1 MENKAFGQDMKKTR
15 TLFYLAVLIMFLFG
29 LVAALLFFFG
39 GDKYLL
45 YVTIT
50 SGLAIV
56 VFLAALIL
64 FYLFYTFSPE
74 VKQRREIN
82 RSIDKNLKKIP
93 AASKDLADAQAKITG
108 VKGYF
113 QGKVAEEDQKLANL
127 VETVRQA
134 VAAISADKEQEL
146 SSTLANLQKSHLE
159 AGLREIPLDAAKVPG
174 IGDVLLETLKTA
186 SINTALD
193 VTHEAV
199 DAIPGFGESKALS
212 LLRWRESLE
221 YPLRESQPSLLPQ
234 AVSDEINGK
243 YGQLITAQHEG
254 LARFQAERDAAVTQL
269 QEKER
274 NELSPIE
281 QAEAAARQELDR
293 LEAETGNLQSQ
304 VTLYRGITFPRFLVA
319 VLRGLQEN
327 WQKKSLSLLLYILF
341 FLLGFA
347 NIVLLVLAYLQFRRL
362 SGS

>member
-1 MENKAFGQDMKKTR
+1 MENKAFSQDMKKTR
-15 TLFYLAVLIMFLFG
+15 TMFYLSVLVMFLFG
-29 LVAALLFFFG
+29 VIAAVLFFFG
-39 GDKYLL
+39 GNKNLL
-45 YVTIT
+45 YVIIT

-74 VKQRREIN
+74 VKQRRVIK

-93 AASKDLADAQAKITG
+93 AASKNLSDAQTKITAI
-108 VKGYF
+108 KGYF
-113 QGKVAEEDQKLANL
+113 QGKIAEEDQKLANL

-146 SSTLANLQKSHLE
+146 SYSLANLQKGHLE
-159 AGLREIPLDAAKVPG
+159 AGLREIPLDAEQVPG

-186 SINTALD
+186 GINTALD

-212 LLRWRESLE
+212 LWRWRESLE
-221 YPLRESQPSLLPQ
+221 YPLRDSQPNVLPL
-234 AVSDEINGK
+234 AVSDEINNK
-243 YGQLITAQHEG
+243 YGQLVTAQHEG
-254 LARFQAERDAAVTQL
+254 LARFQADHDAAVAVL
-269 QEKER
+269 REKEQK
-274 NELSPIE
+274 ELSGFQE
-281 QAEAAARQELDR
+281 AEAAARQELDS
-293 LEAETGNLQSQ
+293 LESETGNLQSQ
-304 VTLYRGITFPRFLVA
+304 VALFRGITFPRFLVA

-327 WQKKSLSLLLYILF
+327 WQKKTLSLLLYILF

-347 NIVLLVLAYLQFRRL
+347 NIVLLVLAYLQFRQL